1 MAKKAKKTI
10 CPADTGI
17 TLEGVFAF
25 TPYAEGEETSHP
37 ASIYID
43 VKWAAMTSAEEPAVE
58 VNTADYANGVHE
70 IKAMEDGKRTALL
83 ELYFHNKKA
92 PQPSPAE
99 LRPLWNRMLGAPKQN
114 QETRELRPALIKT
127 LEGDGFT
134 AKLLRQINGPATWQ
148 RVLIMYPKGATG
160 PCPAV
165 IAPFYN
171 PNKMS
176 RLNLETGED
185 LLHEN
190 AETIGYGRDL
200 VARGFVTIMSETYHL
215 TYIARPKNDQDL
227 NDFTRWRRASAK
239 LNEEEPGWTGV
250 GKLVSDT
257 RLLIDLL
264 EADPMVDA
272 SRIGIIG
279 HSLGGKISFYT
290 GCLDER
296 IKVIVSSDFGIG
308 WEQTNWSDPW
318 YWGRKVAFLRAANM
332 DHSQLLAIA
341 APKPFLLIAG
351 NYDNDGANA
360 FFAAAKPYYDAHGAF
375 GNLRLLNHATGHRP
389 TPEATEAAYQ
399 FLQEF
404 LM

>member
-10 CPADTGI
+10 GPADTGI

-25 TPYAEGEETSHP
+25 TPYKEAEENP
-37 ASIYID
+37 RPVSIYMD
-43 VKWAAMTSAEEPAVE
+43 GKWVAMASAEEPTVE
-58 VNTADYANGVHE
+58 FNTADFENGVHE
-70 IKAMEDGKRTALL
+70 IKVMNDNNRTTLL
-83 ELYFHNKKA
+83 ELFFHNKKA
-92 PQPSPAE
+92 AQPTPEE
-99 LRPLWNRMLGAPKQN
+99 LRSLWEKTLGAP
-114 QETRELRPALIKT
+114 RESSYNHSVALIKQFD
-127 LEGDGFT
+127 GDGFT
-134 AKLLRQINGPATWQ
+134 AKLLRQNNGPTTWQ
-148 RVLIMYPKGATG
+148 RVLIMYPKGATA

-165 IAPFYN
+165 VAPFYN

-176 RLNLETGED
+176 RLNLETGEE

-215 TYIARPKNDQDL
+215 TYIQRPKNDKDL
-227 NDFTRWRRASAK
+227 NDFTRWRRAAAK

-250 GKLVSDT
+250 GKLVADT

-264 EADPMVDA
+264 ETDPMVDA

-296 IKVIVSSDFGIG
+296 VKAIVSSDFGIG

-318 YWGRKVAFLRAANM
+318 YWGKKFAFLRASSM

-360 FFAAAKPYYDAHGAF
+360 FFAAARPYYDAHGAF
-375 GNLRLLNHATGHRP
+375 DNLKLFNHATGHRP
-389 TPEATEAAYQ
+389 TPEATEQSYK
-399 FLQEF
+399 FLEEH

>member
-10 CPADTGI
+10 GPADTGI
-17 TLEGVFAF
+17 TLEGTFAF
-25 TPYAEGEETSHP
+25 TPYAEGEENP
-37 ASIYID
+37 RPVSIYID
-43 VKWAAMTSAEEPAVE
+43 GKWVAMTSAEDPTVE
-58 VNTADYANGVHE
+58 FNTTDYECGVHE
-70 IKAMEDGKRTALL
+70 IKVMDDGKRSALL

-92 PQPSPAE
+92 VRPAPDE
-99 LRPLWNRMLGAPKQN
+99 LRALWDKMLGTPKQN
-114 QETRELRPALIKT
+114 LEARGLRPSLIKT
-127 LEGDGFT
+127 LDGDGFT
-134 AKLLRQINGPATWQ
+134 AKLLRQSNGPNTWQ
-148 RVLIMYPKGATG
+148 RVLIMYPKGATT

-185 LLHEN
+185 LMHEN

-200 VARGFVTIMSETYHL
+200 VQRGFVTIMSETYHL
-215 TYIARPKNDQDL
+215 TYIQRPKNDQDL
-227 NDFTRWRRASAK
+227 NDFTRWRRAAAK

-250 GKLVSDT
+250 GKLVADT
-257 RLLIDLL
+257 QLLIDIL

-318 YWGRKVAFLRAANM
+318 YWGKKLAFLRAANM

-351 NYDNDGANA
+351 NFDNDGANA
-360 FFAAAKPYYDAHGAF
+360 FFAAAKPYYDAFGAF
-375 GNLRLLNHATGHRP
+375 ENLRLLNHATGHRP
-389 TPEATEAAYQ
+389 TPEATEACYQ
-399 FLQEF
+399 FLQEH